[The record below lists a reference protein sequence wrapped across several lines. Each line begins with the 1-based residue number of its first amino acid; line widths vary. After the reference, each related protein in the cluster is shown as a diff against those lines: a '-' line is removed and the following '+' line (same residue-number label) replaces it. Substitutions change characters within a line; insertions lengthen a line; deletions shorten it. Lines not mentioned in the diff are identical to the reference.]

1 MEDPRPPRADGRY
14 DDPVTD
20 PPDTD
25 PTRGE
30 TPTEATS
37 PAEPTPGERRLA
49 HPPSDRYR
57 AAEAAEA
64 DAIEGPDPSA
74 SVARGVAFAVV
85 VGIVGAVVTVVLGGV
100 ITFSA
105 GLLVVAATTGFL
117 VGLALRVGA
126 ADRLVGSR
134 RVWIAIVVALL
145 AIALGQLGLWLYART
160 EGGVLSLIDYLG
172 AAFGPLVP
180 LQFVAA
186 AIGAWLAAR

>member
-37 PAEPTPGERRLA
+37 PAEPTPGERRLT

-74 SVARGVAFAVV
+74 SAARGLAFAVV

-100 ITFSA
+100 
-105 GLLVVAATTGFL
+105 TTGFL
-117 VGLALRVGA
+117 VGLALRIGA
-126 ADRLVGSR
+126 GDRLVGSR